1 MGIIEKG
8 RDSGRRGTNEA
19 RRRRRLGHNSRAL
32 PLIRGEVI
40 GRLEPAL
47 CASRS
52 CNSRTNNVH
61 ARSGSP
67 FSARGGSLVR
77 TFVQKSAAL
86 MKRISFPPLFLFFTR
101 RASSWAWPN
110 REQIRFRNDSRFE
123 LFPSR
128 SLQITFNRKEESF
141 YFNIRDPTEKF
152 LSRSLKREKRFRPP
166 VHDSHPPS
174 HPLLLTLESSP
185 WRRNERGN

>member
-1 MGIIEKG
+1 M
-8 RDSGRRGTNEA
+8 A

-47 CASRS
+47 CTSRS

-77 TFVQKSAAL
+77 SFVQKSAAL
-86 MKRISFPPLFLFFTR
+86 MKRISSSPPPPRPPFFFTR
-101 RASSWAWPN
+101 RA
-110 REQIRFRNDSRFE
+110 RRGRGQIESKFASGMNHDLNSFS
-123 LFPSR
+123 LVSR
-128 SLQITFNRKEESF
+128 SLQITFNRREESF
-141 YFNIRDPTEKF
+141 Y
-152 LSRSLKREKRFRPP
+152 
-166 VHDSHPPS
+166 
-174 HPLLLTLESSP
+174 
-185 WRRNERGN
+185 